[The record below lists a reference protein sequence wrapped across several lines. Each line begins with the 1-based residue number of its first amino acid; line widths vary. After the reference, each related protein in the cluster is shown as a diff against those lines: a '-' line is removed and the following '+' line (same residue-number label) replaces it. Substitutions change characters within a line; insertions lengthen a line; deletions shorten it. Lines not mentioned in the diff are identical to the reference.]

1 MRHSFTLVGLLTAAF
16 AAGEAYTPKHEAG
29 RCSIRGSCG
38 RDSFFGPELP
48 CPDNGLAKEPDH
60 EVRKQLVELCG
71 PKWSTGPVCCEANQ
85 IDALADQIKKA
96 NPIISSCPACKENF
110 YNTFCTFTCS
120 PDQSLFLNVTEIKQK
135 GDKYIVTELDQ
146 LISDEYG
153 SGFFDSCKNV
163 KFGPTNSDA
172 MGFIGGGAKNYSSF
186 LTFLGHKSLLGSP
199 FQINFPKPNEYPEKG
214 MNPLPM
220 VPKKCN
226 DEDENFRCSCVDC
239 PAVCPAL
246 PEVSKPGSCHVGL
259 LPCLSF
265 AAIFTYSIV
274 LLLIAVAIFGHI
286 AWAKHSKRRN
296 ERLRLLEDVAPSDD
310 DDEGDMVHSRAMY
323 DRPQRNYWI
332 NAVCDGAFSRLAYT
346 AARFPAITIVTSI
359 VVVAILSLGWTKFE
373 IEQNPARLWV
383 SPSSSAAQEKA
394 YFDSNFGPFYRAE
407 QVFLVNDT
415 KSSGPGPV
423 MSYDTLK
430 WWLEAENRIRRL
442 TGEQTG
448 TTLNDV
454 CFNPTGDA
462 CVVQSVG
469 GYLNDDISSVTPDTW
484 EKTVRSCAESPV
496 NCRPAFGQPLDPKMI
511 FGGWQE
517 SGDVIDATALIVTWV
532 VKNDDE
538 GSAQVEYAMDWE
550 ASLRDELLRLQ
561 KEADERGLRLSFS
574 TEISLE
580 QELNK
585 STNTDAKIVV
595 ISYIIMFFYAS
606 LALGSTTI
614 SFQTLM
620 RNPASSLVQSKFSLG
635 VVGILIVLMSISA
648 SIGLFSFAGVKV
660 TLIIAEVIPFIVL
673 AVGVDNIFLIVHEFE
688 RVNTSHPDEMI
699 EVRIA
704 KALGRMGPSI
714 LLSASTETIA
724 FSLGAFVG
732 MPAVRNFAIYAAG
745 AVFINAVLQITMFVS
760 ILSLNQRRVED
771 RRVDCVPCIQIK
783 SAGVHLGNGSG
794 SSYSRF
800 YEGSDEGF
808 LQKFIRKTYAPVL
821 LGRKVKTAVIVVF
834 LGIFAAAVALIP
846 EVALGLD
853 QRVAI
858 PDGSYL
864 IPYFNDLYDYFD
876 SGPPVYFVT
885 RELNVTERK
894 HQQQL
899 CSRFTTCETESLA
912 NILESERKRP
922 EISYIAATPASW
934 IDDYFRWLDPSL
946 DSCCVEGGSACF
958 ENRDP
963 AWNITLNGMPE
974 GREFIHY
981 LEKWIASPTDDDCP
995 LGGQAAYGNALV
1007 IDSERDT
1014 IPASHFRTSH
1024 TPLHSQEDFIAAYA
1038 SARRIADGM
1047 SEKSG
1052 LEVFPYSV
1060 YYIFFDQYTT
1070 IIGLTAT
1077 LLCSA
1082 LVLILFISSIL
1093 LGSLKTGAVV
1103 TVTVIMI
1110 VTDIIGT
1117 MAIFNVSLNAV
1128 SLVNL
1133 IICVGIGVEFC
1144 AHIARAF
1151 MFPSRTV
1158 MDRAKNKF
1166 RNRDARAWTALVN
1179 VGGSVFSGITITKLV
1194 GVSVLAFTRSKIF
1207 EIYYFRIWL
1216 ALVIFAATHALI
1228 FLPVA
1233 LSLCGGEGYADSE
1246 NEGGLEE
1253 DLADRRYRAL
1263 LPDEDSDEEY

>member
-1 MRHSFTLVGLLTAAF
+1 M
-16 AAGEAYTPKHEAG
+16 
-29 RCSIRGSCG
+29 
-38 RDSFFGPELP
+38 D
-48 CPDNGLAKEPDH
+48 
-60 EVRKQLVELCG
+60 
-71 PKWSTGPVCCEANQ
+71 
-85 IDALADQIKKA
+85 
-96 NPIISSCPACKENF
+96 
-110 YNTFCTFTCS
+110 
-120 PDQSLFLNVTEIKQK
+120 
-135 GDKYIVTELDQ
+135 
-146 LISDEYG
+146 
-153 SGFFDSCKNV
+153 
-163 KFGPTNSDA
+163 
-172 MGFIGGGAKNYSSF
+172 
-186 LTFLGHKSLLGSP
+186 
-199 FQINFPKPNEYPEKG
+199 
-214 MNPLPM
+214 PLPM

-246 PEVSKPGSCHVGL
+246 PEVSKSGSCHVGYYHAF
-259 LPCLSF
+259 PSQLSSPTVT
-265 AAIFTYSIV
+265 A
-274 LLLIAVAIFGHI
+274 
-286 AWAKHSKRRN
+286 
-296 ERLRLLEDVAPSDD
+296 LEDVAPSDD
-310 DDEGDMVHSRAMY
+310 DDDDEGDVVHNRAMY

-407 QVFLVNDT
+407 TSILGQRYEFIW
-415 KSSGPGPV
+415 SRS
-423 MSYDTLK
+423 
-430 WWLEAENRIRRL
+430 
-442 TGEQTG
+442 
-448 TTLNDV
+448 
-454 CFNPTGDA
+454 CH
-462 CVVQSVG
+462 
-469 GYLNDDISSVTPDTW
+469 DITPDTW

-517 SGDVIDATALIVTWV
+517 SGNVIDATALIITWV

-538 GSAQVEYAMDWE
+538 GSAQVEHAMDWE
-550 ASLRDELLRLQ
+550 ASLRDELLHLQ
-561 KEADERGLRLSFS
+561 NEANE
-574 TEISLE
+574 
-580 QELNK
+580 
-585 STNTDAKIVV
+585 
-595 ISYIIMFFYAS
+595 
-606 LALGSTTI
+606 
-614 SFQTLM
+614 
-620 RNPASSLVQSKFSLG
+620 P
-635 VVGILIVLMSISA
+635 

-688 RVNTSHPDEMI
+688 
-699 EVRIA
+699 
-704 KALGRMGPSI
+704 K
-714 LLSASTETIA
+714 ASTKD
-724 FSLGAFVG
+724 
-732 MPAVRNFAIYAAG
+732 
-745 AVFINAVLQITMFVS
+745 VL
-760 ILSLNQRRVED
+760 RD

-783 SAGVHLGNGSG
+783 SAEDHLGDGNGS
-794 SSYSRF
+794 
-800 YEGSDEGF
+800 SDEGF
-808 LQKFIRKTYAPVL
+808 PPKVHSQNLCSSFI
-821 LGRKVKTAVIVVF
+821 GRNVKTAVVVVF

-974 GREFIHY
+974 GQEFIHY
-981 LEKWIASPTDDDCP
+981 LEKWIASPTDGDCP

-1007 IDSERDT
+1007 IDTERDT

-1060 YYIFFDQYTT
+1060 YYIFLRPIHNNHRINRHPPLFR
-1070 IIGLTAT
+1070 
-1077 LLCSA
+1077 

-1194 GVSVLAFTRSKIF
+1194 GVSVLAFNQ
-1207 EIYYFRIWL
+1207 E
-1216 ALVIFAATHALI
+1216 
-1228 FLPVA
+1228 
-1233 LSLCGGEGYADSE
+1233 
-1246 NEGGLEE
+1246 
-1253 DLADRRYRAL
+1253 
-1263 LPDEDSDEEY
+1263 